1 MFATVFTV
9 TDGILVHQQI
19 RDLIEQGALTSTPAI
34 APTQIQ
40 PASLD
45 LRLSTR
51 GYRVRSG
58 FLPENCRVSD
68 RLEEMTLYAFDL
80 ADGAVLEKGHCYIVP
95 LLERIETPLPQV
107 IRANPKSSTGRLDLF
122 TRLLADNCGRFET
135 VPPGYTGP
143 LYLEIVPRS
152 FPVRVRTGLSL
163 CQIRF
168 SNGHASLT
176 DDELRAEHERSPLL
190 FNDQGQP
197 IATDKL
203 RLDNGL
209 MMGISTMR
217 DADIQ
222 GPIGYVAKRYTSII
236 DMGEENGHD
245 PAGFFDPI
253 QEPDR
258 GRLIVEP
265 EEFYI
270 FASKERIRIPP
281 HLAAEMCAY
290 DVGIGELRTNY
301 AGFFD
306 NGFGGERGT
315 RAVLEVRPHDVPF
328 LLEDGQVF
336 FKLEFFKTL
345 ELPEVVYGDDRLS
358 SHYQGQGLK
367 LSKHFRPF
375 GSQAT

>member
-1 MFATVFTV
+1 MRPIGFATVSGV

-58 FLPENCRVSD
+58 FLPENCRVAD

-95 LLERIETPLPQV
+95 LLERIEKPLPHL

-152 FPVRVRTGLSL
+152 FPVKVRTGLSL

-168 SNGHASLT
+168 SDGHASLS
-176 DDELRAEHERSPLL
+176 DEELRAEHERSPLL
-190 FNDQGQP
+190 FNDRGEP
-197 IATDKL
+197 LASDKL

-209 MMGISTMR
+209 MMGIATMR
-217 DADIQ
+217 DSDIQ
-222 GPIGYVAKRYTSII
+222 GPIGYVAKRYTGII
-236 DMGEENGHD
+236 DMDDENGHD
-245 PAGFFDPI
+245 QEAFFEPL
-253 QEPDR
+253 QEPKG

-270 FASKERIRIPP
+270 FASKERIRIPA

-306 NGFGGERGT
+306 NGFGGEQGT

-336 FKLEFFKTL
+336 FKLEFFKTQ
-345 ELPEVVYGDDRLS
+345 EPPEVVYGDDRLS

-367 LSKHFRPF
+367 LSKHFR
-375 GSQAT
+375 AV

>member
-1 MFATVFTV
+1 VK
-9 TDGILVHQQI
+9 DGILVYQQI
-19 RDLIEQGALTSTPAI
+19 QALIARSALASTPAI
-34 APTQIQ
+34 ASTQIQ
-40 PASLD
+40 PSSLD
-45 LRLSTR
+45 LRLATR

-58 FLPENCRVSD
+58 FLPETVRVAD

-80 ADGAVLEKGHCYIVP
+80 TDGAVLEKGHCYIIP
-95 LLERIETPLPQV
+95 LLERIAEPLPFL

-122 TRLLADNCGRFET
+122 TRLLADRCGRFET

-168 SNGHASLT
+168 SQGQAALS
-176 DDELRAEHERSPLL
+176 DDELRAEHARSGLL
-190 FNDQGQP
+190 FDDQGRALP
-197 IATDKL
+197 VDKL
-203 RLDNGL
+203 RIEKGL
-209 MMGISTMR
+209 MMGVALRR
-217 DADIQ
+217 DADLR
-222 GPIGYVAKRYTSII
+222 GPVGYLARRYAGIV
-236 DMGEENGHD
+236 DMQIEGDHD
-245 PAGFFDPI
+245 PDEFFEPI
-253 QEPDR
+253 PEPVR

-270 FASKERIRIPP
+270 FASKERIRVPK
-281 HLAAEMCAY
+281 HLAAEMVAY

-336 FKLEFFKTL
+336 FKLEFFRTQ
-345 ELPEVVYGDDRLS
+345 EPPAVVYGDQKLS

-367 LSKHFRPF
+367 LSKHFR
-375 GSQAT
+375 S

>member
-1 MFATVFTV
+1 V
-9 TDGILVHQQI
+9 TDGILVYQQI
-19 RDLIEQGALTSTPAI
+19 RDLIARGALASTPAI

-40 PASLD
+40 PSSLD
-45 LRLSTR
+45 LRLATR

-58 FLPENCRVSD
+58 FLPENVRVAD

-95 LLERIETPLPQV
+95 LLERIAEPLPFL

-122 TRLLADNCGRFET
+122 TRLLADHCGRFET

-143 LYLEIVPRS
+143 LFLEIVPRS

-168 SNGHASLT
+168 SQGQSALS
-176 DDELRAEHERSPLL
+176 DDELRAEHARGGLL
-190 FNDQGQP
+190 FDDGGRP
-197 IATDKL
+197 LPPERL
-203 RLDNGL
+203 RIDRGL
-209 MMGISTMR
+209 MMGVALKR
-217 DADIQ
+217 DRDLR
-222 GPIGYVAKRYTSII
+222 GPIAYVARRYTGIV
-236 DMGEENGHD
+236 DMEREGGHD
-245 PAGFFDPI
+245 AELFFEAIP
-253 QEPDR
+253 EPKD
-258 GRLIVEP
+258 GRMIVEP

-270 FASKERIRIPP
+270 IASKERIRVPR
-281 HLAAEMCAY
+281 HLAAEMVAY

-306 NGFGGERGT
+306 NGFGGEHGT

-336 FKLEFFKTL
+336 FKLEFFRTQ
-345 ELPEVVYGDDRLS
+345 ELPEVVYGDRRLS
-358 SHYQGQGLK
+358 SHYQGQALK
-367 LSKHFRPF
+367 LSKHFR
-375 GSQAT
+375 G